1 MQAIGRGIAAT
12 SSPIFFHSVV
22 DGGAEVSWY
31 AYSWYFTIFA
41 QLDAGDG
48 GRRDGKAKGGR
59 GKGVYN
65 VKERG
70 CSGGGSPETRGLKMI
85 LSYALDSYMAEL

>member
-1 MQAIGRGIAAT
+1 MHAIGRGIAAT

-41 QLDAGDG
+41 QLDAGGGG
-48 GRRDGKAKGGR
+48 GRQDEKAEG
-59 GKGVYN
+59 GKGVYDEDGMKWYGMRM
-65 VKERG
+65 VAR
-70 CSGGGSPETRGLKMI
+70 
-85 LSYALDSYMAEL
+85 